1 MIQAGF
7 YECDIT
13 PAYGME
19 RPASYNKNF
28 IKKINDPLK
37 VSVVVVKKEDTILAF
52 GGVDICY
59 LGDGV
64 VERVRE
70 ALPGVNILLTASHT
84 HYGGPMGM
92 SKIPEGISALAK
104 QLVLEESVCGNP
116 HYTTHLVNQT
126 VTAIKE
132 AMSRMEEV
140 ELSFG
145 KGDASGVTFN
155 RGFKMKNGH
164 RATHP
169 GKCNPDIVAPFAP
182 IDTNVGVVGFWRKSD
197 ESFLGCMVNFSCHGT
212 CDGTGA
218 TADWPGVMRNTIKSV
233 MGQDSGVV
241 YLYGTAGDITQIDN
255 QSLCPTE
262 SGPKYSKI
270 VGVTVGAEAL
280 KVLMKSKKGDI
291 DTVKTETKIIT
302 VKRRVPSPAKVEKAL
317 ETVLKWERNT
327 QFHFAKETVVLSEI
341 LKADGTDLPLELQ
354 FFQLGPLAIV
364 SLPGEAFCGIGL
376 AIKESSAFPF
386 TWVCSLANNISC
398 GYIPTA
404 DVLDPVT
411 GGGYESRLTVFTSTV
426 PETADIIVK
435 ELSGMIAKET
445 PGKVPT
451 GPQVPPSNKV
461 WDYGSNLPEL
471 E

>member
-52 GGVDICY
+52 GGVDICF

-132 AMSRMEEV
+132 AMSRMEDV

-218 TADWPGVMRNTIKSV
+218 TADWPGVMERCIQNDLGFELPVITIIAPQGNINHFDVRVPGSQTGYEEAKRIGKCYAAVVLASLFSMKKVENTAIATASRELAAP
-233 MGQDSGVV
+233 
-241 YLYGTAGDITQIDN
+241 YLQLTDEEY
-255 QSLCPTE
+255 
-262 SGPKYSKI
+262 
-270 VGVTVGAEAL
+270 AEA
-280 KVLMKSKKGDI
+280 KRVYEENKDAVMAGGRDFTSEDIARGVPFVKKFFAERAIGCRENPITERRIERQMMISFGD
-291 DTVKTETKIIT
+291 T
-302 VKRRVPSPAKVEKAL
+302 A
-317 ETVLKWERNT
+317 
-327 QFHFAKETVVLSEI
+327 
-341 LKADGTDLPLELQ
+341 
-354 FFQLGPLAIV
+354 AIV
-364 SLPGEAFCGIGL
+364 SLPAEPFVEIGYAIREASRFPYTMLAALGMGEL
-376 AIKESSAFPF
+376 
-386 TWVCSLANNISC
+386 
-398 GYIPTA
+398 GYVGMPYHY
-404 DVLDPVT
+404 
-411 GGGYESRLTVFTSTV
+411 GNGGYETSPSRSL
-426 PETADIIVK
+426 ADRHVGEAMIEGAI
-435 ELSGMIAKET
+435 ELLK
-445 PGKVPT
+445 
-451 GPQVPPSNKV
+451 
-461 WDYGSNLPEL
+461 
-471 E
+471 